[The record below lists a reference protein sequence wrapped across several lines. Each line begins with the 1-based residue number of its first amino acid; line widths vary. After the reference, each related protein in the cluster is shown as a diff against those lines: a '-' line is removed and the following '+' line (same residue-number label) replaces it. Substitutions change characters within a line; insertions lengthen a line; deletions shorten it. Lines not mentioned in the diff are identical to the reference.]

1 VVKLEIFFKWG
12 NIFSLTRKKK
22 IDAFLYGTMWKD
34 KKEGPMGEVRIHV
47 KGLGGGIIYACVWS

>member
-1 VVKLEIFFKWG
+1 MVKLEIFFKWG

-47 KGLGGGIIYACVWS
+47 KGLGGGGIIYACV